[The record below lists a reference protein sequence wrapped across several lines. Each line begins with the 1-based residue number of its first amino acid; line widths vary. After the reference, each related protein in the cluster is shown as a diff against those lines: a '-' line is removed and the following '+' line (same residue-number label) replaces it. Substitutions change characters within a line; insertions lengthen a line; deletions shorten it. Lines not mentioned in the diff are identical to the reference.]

1 LLLCSDAQ
9 PMCGC
14 PPASF
19 PAVTPPEQ
27 DQSSAEPLTGFNAK
41 PAGHDFKMALGRI
54 YNNANAAKPA
64 VAKKGQAA
72 EKSRKLF
79 VDKRARV

>member
-1 LLLCSDAQ
+1 
-9 PMCGC
+9 
-14 PPASF
+14 
-19 PAVTPPEQ
+19 
-27 DQSSAEPLTGFNAK
+27 
-41 PAGHDFKMALGRI
+41 MALGRI

>member
-1 LLLCSDAQ
+1 
-9 PMCGC
+9 MCGC
-14 PPASF
+14 PPASL

-64 VAKKGQAA
+64 VAKKGRFDPLS
-72 EKSRKLF
+72 ELLY
-79 VDKRARV
+79 